1 MLVLVLVR
9 SLICC
14 VRSVELNSSE
24 DAVKDKLISMQV
36 AGTVLKLS
44 ASIYPPGSWQG
55 TSSAEQTL
63 ESAQESWTI
72 RSGLS
77 NWAWRTLT
85 ELQDGKEER
94 KS

>member
-36 AGTVLKLS
+36 AGTVLSCRRPFTHLDHGKG
-44 ASIYPPGSWQG
+44 PPQRNKRWKVH
-55 TSSAEQTL
+55 
-63 ESAQESWTI
+63 
-72 RSGLS
+72 RNHGLYAAVS
-77 NWAWRTLT
+77 LT
-85 ELQDGKEER
+85 GLGEP
-94 KS
+94 